1 MAENPITLR
10 LDDDTEITADVEGPI
25 DERTAALLSSG
36 DRLRLRTDDVDV
48 SGHAAS
54 DVVSLWITG
63 PDDVEGHAL
72 ALRLPSAQ
80 AAADF
85 RRNLIAGG
93 VLAVVVAGGVV
104 ASQTIPS
111 AQVTTDPTVD
121 QVLIDHRASERASL
135 SSVSAADQVV
145 IDHRASEKSLSSTT
159 AADEAAIAQRGSEK
173 SLTSTTAADE
183 ALIAQRGSEK
193 SLTSTTAADEAL
205 IAHRAS
211 EKESLGSTTVD
222 EAQFQ
227 PSGVER
233 ANVAGAAAADE
244 ALIQHRASEKTLTST
259 TAAEEAVIQH
269 RASERDS
276 LAVTDDAAVA
286 PHTSDWDQAHASGG
300 AAGGSATN
308 QPLDRDADK
317 ELPGV

>member
-183 ALIAQRGSEK
+183 ALIA
-193 SLTSTTAADEAL
+193 
-205 IAHRAS
+205 HRAS